1 MSENEKNYNR
11 YYIYR
16 GYDER
21 IIGIREYRHWY
32 VPIRDFKYIIYDG
45 IIEEKVMNDM
55 YNYGWNYNSEEDSYR
70 IVFRQQYSEYTLK
83 NCQDETNELIIWER
97 FENFILLYTRLYAKS
112 SIDIMNDFYI
122 LDEIRSHSMI
132 GSVGPLLQNLQNL
145 NEYNYSLDDIINQEL
160 VRLEDKKNI
169 ISFINTQRHNL
180 KKLISE
186 KKYDEALSYIKKTH
200 RSW

>member
-1 MSENEKNYNR
+1 MSEKEYNR

-21 IIGIREYRHWY
+21 IIGIREYKHWY
-32 VPIRDFKYIIYDG
+32 VPIRDFKYVVYDG

-55 YNYGWNYNSEEDSYR
+55 YNYGWNYNNDEDSYR

-122 LDEIRSHSMI
+122 LDEIRSHSI
-132 GSVGPLLQNLQNL
+132 TGTVGPLLQNLQNL

>member
-1 MSENEKNYNR
+1 
-11 YYIYR
+11 
-16 GYDER
+16 
-21 IIGIREYRHWY
+21 
-32 VPIRDFKYIIYDG
+32 
-45 IIEEKVMNDM
+45 M
-55 YNYGWNYNSEEDSYR
+55 YNYGWNYSSEEDSYR

-83 NCQDETNELIIWER
+83 KCQDETNELIIWER

-169 ISFINTQRHNL
+169 ISFINIQRYNL

-186 KKYDEALSYIKKTH
+186 KKYDEALSYIKKPH
-200 RSW
+200 GSW

>member
-1 MSENEKNYNR
+1 MSEKEYNR

-21 IIGIREYRHWY
+21 IIGIREYKHWY
-32 VPIRDFKYIIYDG
+32 VPIRDFKYVVYDG

-55 YNYGWNYNSEEDSYR
+55 YNYGWNYNDDEDSYR

-122 LDEIRSHSMI
+122 LDEIRSHSI
-132 GSVGPLLQNLQNL
+132 TGTVGPLLQNLKNL

>member
-45 IIEEKVMNDM
+45 IIKEKVMNDM
-55 YNYGWNYNSEEDSYR
+55 YNYGWNYSSEEDSYR

-83 NCQDETNELIIWER
+83 KCQDETNELIIWER

-169 ISFINTQRHNL
+169 ISFINIQRYNL

-186 KKYDEALSYIKKTH
+186 KKYDEALSYIKKPH
-200 RSW
+200 GSW